1 MKIFGLSVVN
11 DTFDYI
17 NNLVSI
23 IFEIPDSGMPV
34 FKKILD
40 KTQSFFYTFTEDLAP
55 LMHGTFD
62 PTLFGILD

>member
-17 NNLVSI
+17 NNLVST

-55 LMHGTFD
+55 LMHGIFD